1 MQISLDDISRAYDI
15 NEIDLAN
22 LCISLA
28 NSEYSKNED
37 KTVFETDLKKYFDV
51 TSSEDFAKLPD
62 IEKARFRIQQF
73 KLIEADNAVNTP
85 ERYGLYKI
93 LLKMWNNNSLYE
105 RNCLKKIIAESPLRY
120 GVWKAIKKIFKEAEA
135 KNDTD
140 MLGAISARLDIA
152 YANNEYNNEVDR
164 GTIIYL
170 VRRAWR
176 YLRNIGRSFPS
187 FYCQSAVDFLK
198 AYPENIKWKKTWV
211 FNHIFFHKS
220 KKYTS
225 KNFNHTLKFDDFTRH
240 KAFSELW
247 KRSPIPLI
255 RLMEEAKSS
264 LVLKFAVSLLKSEHL
279 INLREISETTVLR
292 LLKKQHPE
300 VDEFCIW
307 IFNTVPRFEQSKLK
321 ELGLHDAILD
331 LFKSTNEKALSFVA
345 TYARSHA
352 KDLPLEQVV
361 ELINHENKEVRDLAV
376 SFIMERDPRKDVGLD
391 AWTKLLGTKYGN
403 NLAEEAIIKNFS
415 AKELTKEW
423 FSKNLLEANAIQFAQ
438 KNLLKIHK
446 LKDLGVNYFTELF
459 NDKKFSH
466 LSVDFVMENI
476 KKFDIEEVDVE
487 FLRKALFNRLT
498 RAYII
503 EWVRSGYLDSKTFG
517 VDFLISLAYKPE
529 WEKSEWI
536 QNLIKDDQEN
546 NNLKYPREFD
556 EILSETIFSWLSD
569 VRKFSPSEIGF
580 DRLMQLVERKEA
592 HYHKFASQYMIKAF
606 VPSDF
611 APKER
616 PKETDSKAKKKE
628 EINVD
633 LNGQTF
639 LFTGKLKTMT
649 RSESEDKVKNAN
661 GKNASGVNKNLDY
674 LVIGD
679 DGSPLYGA
687 GKKGSKQLAGEA
699 LIKDGAKLKIIS
711 ETAFLQM
718 LAGRTNETD
727 AGTVEAGSER
737 LWELITQKG
746 SEQSPL
752 RLFAINYVKNHH
764 QDIYP
769 LLTERFVDPGAEI
782 PHEFFTFERLL
793 PLFKEDRHV
802 LVDFALEIAQWEA
815 AKWKP
820 DFKELLDIFEN
831 GHLKV
836 KEFFAKALTCGSGKE
851 HERYCLPKEMLKADY
866 VYSLC
871 ESQDGF
877 AKNLGMQLLKQNP
890 ELSEPESLFRL
901 TESTDSKIRHFA
913 VETIWHSYRDKGI
926 SDNWKGVVSKDKDG
940 KTEVKTIKNKVEDKL
955 ADTQKMKEFLRRMLY
970 ETPPGRSKSK
980 QKRFKTLPSS
990 KAKVALVEIYRTI
1003 ALADKNFAE
1012 IITPVLEEFMNS
1024 RGLMEERVCLV
1035 ALARISQKYP
1045 DLNNWKESV

>member
-1 MQISLDDISRAYDI
+1 MQISLDDISRAYEV
-15 NEIDLAN
+15 NEIDLAE

-28 NSEYSKNED
+28 GSNYSTNED
-37 KTVFETDLKKYFDV
+37 KTVSNTALTKYFEVIKTD
-51 TSSEDFAKLPD
+51 EFLKLSD
-62 IEKARFRIQQF
+62 LEKARFRIQQF
-73 KLIEADNAVNTP
+73 KLIESENAVNTP

-93 LLKMWNNNSLYE
+93 LLTMWENNSIYE

-120 GVWKAIKKIFKEAEA
+120 GAWKAIKKIFKEAEA

-140 MLGAISARLDIA
+140 MLGVISARLDTA
-152 YANNEYNNEVDR
+152 YANLEYNEEVDR
-164 GTIIYL
+164 GTIIYM

-176 YLRNIGRSFPS
+176 YLRNLGQSFPS
-187 FYCQSAVDFLK
+187 FYCQAAVDFMK

-211 FNHIFFHKS
+211 LNHILFHKS
-220 KKYTS
+220 GKYNS
-225 KNFNHTLKFDDFTRH
+225 RNFKAYLKLEDFSRYR
-240 KAFSELW
+240 AFLDLW

-255 RLMEEAKSS
+255 RLLEEAKSS
-264 LVLKFAVSLLKSEHL
+264 LVLKFAVTSLKTEHL
-279 INLREISETTVLR
+279 INIREISETTVLR
-292 LLKKQHPE
+292 LLKRQHPE

-321 ELGLHDAILD
+321 ELGLHDAILG
-331 LFKSTNEKALSFVA
+331 LFKSTNDKALSFVA
-345 TYARSHA
+345 TYARTHA
-352 KDLPLEQVV
+352 KDLPLDQVI
-361 ELINHENKEVRDLAV
+361 ELINHSNKEVRDLAI
-376 SFIMERDPRKDVGLD
+376 SFIMERDPRKEVGLD
-391 AWTKLLGTKYGN
+391 AWTKLLGTQYGN

-415 AKELTKEW
+415 SKELTKEW
-423 FSKNLLEANAIQFAQ
+423 FSKNILEPNATQFAQ
-438 KNLLKIHK
+438 KQLVKTYK
-446 LKDLGVNYFTELF
+446 LRELGINYFIDIF
-459 NDKKFSH
+459 NNKKFSQD
-466 LSVDFVMENI
+466 SVGFVMENI
-476 KKFDIEEVDVE
+476 KKFDIEEIDIE
-487 FLRKALFNRLT
+487 FLRKALFNTLT
-498 RAYII
+498 RYYII
-503 EWVRSGYLDSKTFG
+503 DWVKNGYLDSKLFG

-536 QNLIKDDQEN
+536 QNLIKDDLEN
-546 NNLKYPREFD
+546 YNYKYPKEFD
-556 EILSETIFSWLSD
+556 EYLSEVIFGWLSD

-592 HYHKFASQYMIKAF
+592 NYHNFASQYMIKAF

-611 APKER
+611 APKES

-628 EINVD
+628 EINID
-633 LNGQTF
+633 LKGQTF

-718 LAGRTNETD
+718 LAGRTNEAD
-727 AGTVEAGSER
+727 AGSVEAGAER
-737 LWELITQKG
+737 LWELIIAKG
-746 SEQSPL
+746 SEHSPL
-752 RLFAINYVKNHH
+752 RLFAIDYVKNHH

-793 PLFKEDRHV
+793 PLFKEDRHI

-815 AKWKP
+815 ANWKP
-820 DFKELLDIFEN
+820 DFKELLNIFEK

-836 KEFFAKALTCGSGKE
+836 KEFFAKALTCGSAKE
-851 HERYCLPKEMLKADY
+851 HQRYCLSKDLLKADY

-871 ESQDGF
+871 ESQDSF
-877 AKNLGMQLLKQNP
+877 AKTLGMQLLKQNP

-901 TESTDSKIRHFA
+901 TESTDNKIRHFA
-913 VETIWHSYRDKGI
+913 VEAIWHSYREKGI
-926 SDNWKGVVSKDKDG
+926 SDNWQGVKNRE
-940 KTEVKTIKNKVEDKL
+940 TEVKESHIFKKKTDAKL
-955 ADTQKMKEFLRRMLY
+955 ADAQKMKEFLRRMLY
-970 ETPPGRSKSK
+970 ETPPGRSKGK
-980 QKRFKTLPSS
+980 EKRFKTLPSS
-990 KAKVALVEIYRTI
+990 KAKVALVEIYREI
-1003 ALADKNFAE
+1003 ALNDKNFAE
-1012 IITPVLEEFMNS
+1012 MVSPILEEFMNS
-1024 RGLMEERVCLV
+1024 RGLIEERVCLV
-1035 ALARISQKYP
+1035 ALARIGQKYP
-1045 DLNNWKESV
+1045 DLSNWKELVS